1 MMSFVFNFF
10 IIVVVFSI
18 LIIVHEFGHFLA
30 ARLSGVKVTHFSI
43 GFGPVLLKKK
53 IKQTNLLI
61 CAFPLGGFIK
71 MAGDSRSESRGYRDE
86 FFSKSPGIRSR
97 IVFAGPLFNY
107 ILAFLMLAVVA
118 TIGYSVQDTVVGA
131 VEKGSPAQQAGIQ
144 RGDKVVAV
152 GDKKVESWSKLQTEI
167 YQAKDSINLSLERN
181 GNELN
186 LKIPVEEKEITNK
199 LGRETKVSQIG
210 ISAYGPVIGEIIED
224 YPAQQAGLKK
234 GDKIL
239 EVNGKSVESWKDL
252 AERIQNSKD
261 FVSLKI
267 KREEKVFS
275 LKVPV
280 KKEEFKNLKSGK
292 EYISVIGIR
301 PFSKDKILKVG
312 FPGSLG
318 KGVKMLF
325 RTTALSVKGLW
336 YMITDP
342 SISFRESVAG
352 PIYISYIISKTA
364 ELGFVALLQ
373 LMSLLSIFLFVINLL
388 PIPVFDGGHIVFFG
402 IEKLRGSPLSQK
414 TEDTANRIGLALII
428 VLMFFVFYN
437 DIVKRGPKIWKE
449 IKSSF
454 NQEGEQLEIKKIQ
467 EESNEKN

>member
-1 MMSFVFNFF
+1 MIPFIFNFF
-10 IIVVVFSI
+10 IIVIVFSI
-18 LIIVHEFGHFLA
+18 LIIVHEFGHFFA

-43 GFGPVLLKKK
+43 GFGPALFKKK

-61 CAFPLGGFIK
+61 CVFPLGGFIK

-86 FFSKSPGIRSR
+86 FFSKSPGIRSM

-107 ILAFLMLAVVA
+107 ILAFFMLATVA
-118 TIGYSVQDTVVGA
+118 TIGYSVEDSVVGA
-131 VEKGSPAQQAGIQ
+131 VEKRSPAQQAGIQ
-144 RGDKVVAV
+144 PGDKIISL
-152 GDKKVESWSKLQTEI
+152 GNKKVESWSQLQDKI
-167 YQAKDSINLSLERN
+167 YQAKEPVKLSLERN
-181 GNELN
+181 GDKIN
-186 LKIPVEEKEITNK
+186 LDVPVGEKKITNK
-199 LGRETKVSQIG
+199 LGREVKVSYIG
-210 ISAYGPVIGEIIED
+210 VNVYGPIIGEVIED

-234 GDKIL
+234 GDKIVK
-239 EVNGKSVESWKDL
+239 VNNKDVTTWQDL
-252 AERIQNSKD
+252 AKEIQDSED
-261 FVSLKI
+261 SVSLKVE
-267 KREEKVFS
+267 RSNKVFS
-275 LKVPV
+275 LKIPV
-280 KKEEFKNLKSGK
+280 KKEKFKNFKSEGK
-292 EYISVIGIR
+292 YISVIGIR
-301 PFSKDKILKVG
+301 PFRKDKILKTS
-312 FPGSLG
+312 FPASLG
-318 KGVKMLF
+318 KGAKILF
-325 RTTALSVKGLW
+325 QTTALSAKGLW

-402 IEKLRGSPLSQK
+402 IEKLKGSPLSQK

-454 NQEGEQLEIKKIQ
+454 NQEN
-467 EESNEKN
+467 NEKN

>member
-1 MMSFVFNFF
+1 MIPFVFNFF
-10 IIVVVFSI
+10 IIVIVFSI
-18 LIIVHEFGHFLA
+18 LIIVHELGHFIA

-43 GFGPVLLKKK
+43 GFGPALFKKK

-86 FFSKSPGIRSR
+86 FFSKSPGIRSI

-107 ILAFLMLAVVA
+107 ILAFFMLAAVA
-118 TIGYSVQDTVVGA
+118 TIGYPVEDSVVGA

-144 RGDKVVAV
+144 PGDKIISL
-152 GDKKVESWSKLQTEI
+152 GNKKVESWSQLQDKI
-167 YQAKDSINLSLERN
+167 YQVEESVNLSLERN
-181 GNELN
+181 GEKIN
-186 LKIPVEEKEITNK
+186 LDVFVAEKKIINK
-199 LGRETKVSQIG
+199 LGREAKVSYIG
-210 ISAYGPVIGEIIED
+210 ISAYGPIIGEVIED

-239 EVNGKSVESWKDL
+239 AVNRESVASWQDL
-252 AERIQNSKD
+252 AKKIQDSED
-261 FVSLKI
+261 SVFLKV
-267 KREEKVFS
+267 KRDNKVFS
-275 LKVPV
+275 LKIPV
-280 KKEEFKNLKSGK
+280 KKEEFKNFKSK
-292 EYISVIGIR
+292 NKYISVIGIR
-301 PFSKDKILKVG
+301 PSRNDKILKTN
-312 FPGSLG
+312 FPVSLG
-318 KGVKMLF
+318 KGANMLF
-325 RTTALSVKGLW
+325 QTTVLSAKGLW

-388 PIPVFDGGHIVFFG
+388 PIPVFDGGHIAFFG
-402 IEKLRGSPLSQK
+402 IEKLKGSPLSQK

-454 NQEGEQLEIKKIQ
+454 NQEN
-467 EESNEKN
+467 NEKN